1 MNELKEIADIAQN
14 YVGITMFKI
23 GATKVTLIG
32 FTVSIISLVLI
43 YIVSKWLRHTLSTK
57 ILNRTRLDLG
67 ARESIS
73 TVTQYAVLV
82 LGFIIVLQS
91 LGIDLTALNVLAG
104 ALGVGIGFGLQN
116 IANNFISGLIIMFQR
131 PIKLGDRIQVD
142 DVSGK
147 VVNIGSR
154 GTTVLTNDNIA
165 IIVPNSDFMNKNV
178 INWSYGDEKVRF
190 RIPVGVSYD
199 SDVDL
204 VTESLLKVANESEG
218 VLKNPAAKVC
228 FRKFGESS
236 LHFELWVWTEEFIQR
251 KGTFVS
257 KLNYAI
263 LKEFR
268 KSGIEIPFPQ
278 RVLHKAQEL

>member
-1 MNELKEIADIAQN
+1 
-14 YVGITMFKI
+14 
-23 GATKVTLIG
+23 
-32 FTVSIISLVLI
+32 
-43 YIVSKWLRHTLSTK
+43 
-57 ILNRTRLDLG
+57 
-67 ARESIS
+67 
-73 TVTQYAVLV
+73 
-82 LGFIIVLQS
+82 
-91 LGIDLTALNVLAG
+91 
-104 ALGVGIGFGLQN
+104 
-116 IANNFISGLIIMFQR
+116 MFQR

>member
-178 INWSYGDEKVRF
+178 INNASNNCEH
-190 RIPVGVSYD
+190 
-199 SDVDL
+199 DL
-204 VTESLLKVANESEG
+204 ITK
-218 VLKNPAAKVC
+218 K
-228 FRKFGESS
+228 
-236 LHFELWVWTEEFIQR
+236 
-251 KGTFVS
+251 
-257 KLNYAI
+257 
-263 LKEFR
+263 
-268 KSGIEIPFPQ
+268 
-278 RVLHKAQEL
+278 